1 MKRHVLAMLDKVA
14 GGSLGRDWQEVL
26 IAYEVLK

>member
-26 IAYEVLK
+26 AYEV